1 MSINIYKDRLTTAR
15 LFGAPVLY
23 SPEPIPREDVPPS
36 WYCYDLRGTAEDP
49 GRPYSMVA
57 QAEKNHA
64 GSVLSYV
71 PLKNGRSKSRLVKDM
86 FQLDAVS
93 VTLKKFC
100 ADEHIRCPETPIR
113 HMLRPASPEEA
124 GLFFALPPEKDE
136 ELGAIGH
143 VRIDFG
149 RSGNEFHHSWWPR
162 GPQDLNTQEFRD
174 ELDKVVNDLRKSVL
188 KSLGAMNGYC
198 WNCGGKIAGGT
209 CCQNYGYV
217 LETEC
222 YTYRLRCNPTPGDY
236 QAYLSCFLRQEQEL
250 GLTAK
255 GRQAL
260 KDAADPGKD
269 HTYRWYVIDRIDDPK
284 LRKDY
289 EVTLEEAPRVYA
301 GLDKTDRR
309 LGVLKDGIAAVDLA
323 ISWNGREWFSD
334 DWAKLDSFKDDPV
347 IADAVSR
354 LQTELDIKPLVGR
367 VTFANGERIGYTDP
381 EEYVNA
387 VKEEL
392 PYHATSGFRYE
403 TLTDDPEVRK
413 AVDDILHDLY
423 GEKNPRPLA
432 DYSSGGMTMGGMGS

>member
-289 EVTLEEAPRVYA
+289 AVTLEEAPRVYA

-309 LGVLKDGIAAVDLA
+309 LGVLKDGIKRMAGLSAPAVPRGQPDQA
-323 ISWNGREWFSD
+323 PGNEGRSLSGE
-334 DWAKLDSFKDDPV
+334 AGQYGNPV
-347 IADAVSR
+347 PHR
-354 LQTELDIKPLVGR
+354 RRRHLPHQVGR
-367 VTFANGERIGYTDP
+367 WPGSWPGAGAGQFFRPAAAPPDIEAVRALNGGP
-381 EEYVNA
+381 
-387 VKEEL
+387 
-392 PYHATSGFRYE
+392 
-403 TLTDDPEVRK
+403 VRT
-413 AVDDILHDLY
+413 
-423 GEKNPRPLA
+423 R
-432 DYSSGGMTMGGMGS
+432 